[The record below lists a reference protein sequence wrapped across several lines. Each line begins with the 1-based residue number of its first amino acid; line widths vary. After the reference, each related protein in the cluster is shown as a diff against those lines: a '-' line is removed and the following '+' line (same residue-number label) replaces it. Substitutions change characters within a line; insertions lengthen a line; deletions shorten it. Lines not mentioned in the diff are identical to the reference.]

1 MDPYLVSIRRFL
13 REEVLGLLALCA
25 LTSALVPL
33 FFPTGAV
40 AAGWLAA
47 FQWMVVG
54 VFLIEYVAGLILAE
68 SKRAYIAEPL
78 RLLVAATLVI
88 AFASLLDSVPDNL
101 VAAPSLNVIR
111 VVLAA
116 VFGLQ
121 AGALTVRHTGI
132 QAQEEPKVLKEV
144 SVFDPAAGIR
154 EASWLELLNW
164 CERPTPCWYHAEN
177 IALADL
183 PDIAKMWHV
192 PLPLLQACLGAENY
206 PRVDFFHETILLSV
220 WLRGETVSDSASPV
234 VLLLHGD
241 SVLSVSRS
249 VTRLTHRIETQ
260 ESEFP
265 TQQFPFASR
274 MAIAVLELALRSS
287 ELRINTCETQLR
299 EMERTPIGK
308 ARPALFTQAY
318 EIKQEL
324 SALYADLWRL
334 KGVVT
339 RIKEGEVR
347 LSGASGAFGRLMRH
361 IEFLYTTVENLRHG
375 IISLIELHM
384 NNASF
389 EMTKFMR
396 LLAVV
401 NVLAL
406 IPAVVGGLLGMNILG
421 APWALTLP
429 QVGFFTLL
437 ANIFCLYYFAIK
449 GWLR

>member
-1 MDPYLVSIRRFL
+1 MGF
-13 REEVLGLLALCA
+13 LALCA
-25 LTSALVPL
+25 LTCVLIPL
-33 FFPTGAV
+33 FFPVGPMAS
-40 AAGWLAA
+40 AWLVLI
-47 FQWMVVG
+47 QWIVVG
-54 VFLIEYVAGLILAE
+54 LFLLEYVAGLLLAE
-68 SKRAYIAEPL
+68 SKRAYVTQPL

-101 VAAPSLNVIR
+101 VAAPSLNVVR

-116 VFGLQ
+116 IFGLQ
-121 AGALTVRHTGI
+121 AGALTVRQQSV
-132 QAQEEPKVLKEV
+132 QARVEPAALKEV
-144 SVFDPAAGIR
+144 SVFDPARGVR
-154 EASWLELLNW
+154 EASWLELLSW
-164 CERPTPCWYHAEN
+164 CEQPTPCWYHAEN
-177 IALADL
+177 IALSDL
-183 PDIAKMWHV
+183 PDIAAIWQI
-192 PLPLLQACLGAENY
+192 PLPLLQACLGQENY

-220 WLRGETVSDSASPV
+220 WLRGEVSDNLAAPV
-234 VLLLHGD
+234 VLLLHGE

-249 VTRLTHRIETQ
+249 ATGLTHRIETQ

-265 TQQFPFASR
+265 TQQVPFVSR
-274 MAIAVLELALRSS
+274 MVLAVLELALRSS
-287 ELRINTCETQLR
+287 ELRINSCETQLR

-308 ARPALFTQAY
+308 ARPALFAQAY

-334 KGVVT
+334 KGVIS
-339 RIKEGEVR
+339 RFEEGNVR
-347 LSGASGAFGRLMRH
+347 LPGASGAFGRLMRH

-421 APWALTLP
+421 APWSLTLS

-437 ANIFCLYYFAIK
+437 VNLFCLYYFAIR

>member
-1 MDPYLVSIRRFL
+1 
-13 REEVLGLLALCA
+13 
-25 LTSALVPL
+25 
-33 FFPTGAV
+33 
-40 AAGWLAA
+40 
-47 FQWMVVG
+47 
-54 VFLIEYVAGLILAE
+54 
-68 SKRAYIAEPL
+68 
-78 RLLVAATLVI
+78 
-88 AFASLLDSVPDNL
+88 
-101 VAAPSLNVIR
+101 
-111 VVLAA
+111 
-116 VFGLQ
+116 
-121 AGALTVRHTGI
+121 
-132 QAQEEPKVLKEV
+132 
-144 SVFDPAAGIR
+144 
-154 EASWLELLNW
+154 
-164 CERPTPCWYHAEN
+164 
-177 IALADL
+177 
-183 PDIAKMWHV
+183 
-192 PLPLLQACLGAENY
+192 
-206 PRVDFFHETILLSV
+206 
-220 WLRGETVSDSASPV
+220 
-234 VLLLHGD
+234 
-241 SVLSVSRS
+241 
-249 VTRLTHRIETQ
+249 
-260 ESEFP
+260 
-265 TQQFPFASR
+265 

>member
-1 MDPYLVSIRRFL
+1 MGF
-13 REEVLGLLALCA
+13 LALCA
-25 LTSALVPL
+25 FTCALIPL
-33 FFPTGAV
+33 FFPIGPMGS
-40 AAGWLAA
+40 AALSAA
-47 FQWMVVG
+47 QWMVVG
-54 VFLIEYVAGLILAE
+54 LFLIEYVIGFLLAE
-68 SKRAYIAEPL
+68 SKKAYVTNPL
-78 RLLVAATLVI
+78 RVLVAATLVI
-88 AFASLLDSVPDNL
+88 AFASLLEAVPDNL
-101 VAAPSLNVIR
+101 VAAPSVNVIR

-116 VFGLQ
+116 IFGLQ
-121 AGALTVRHTGI
+121 AGALTVRQRGNMM
-132 QAQEEPKVLKEV
+132 QEETPVSRQV

-154 EASWLELLNW
+154 EASWLELLSW
-164 CERPTPCWYHAEN
+164 CERPTPCWYNAEN
-177 IALADL
+177 IALSDL
-183 PDIAKMWHV
+183 PDIAKMWHI
-192 PLPLLQACLGAENY
+192 PLPLMQVCLGTENY
-206 PRVDFFHETILLSV
+206 PRVDFFHDTILLSV
-220 WLRGETVSDSASPV
+220 WLRGETVSNPAAPV

-241 SVLSVSRS
+241 SVLSISRS
-249 VTRLTHRIETQ
+249 QTRLTHRIETQ

-265 TQQFPFASR
+265 TQQFPFATR
-274 MAIAVLELALRSS
+274 MVLAVLELALRSS
-287 ELRINTCETQLR
+287 ELRINSCETQLR

-308 ARPALFTQAY
+308 ARPALFAQAY

-339 RIKEGEVR
+339 RIKEGEVH
-347 LSGASGAFGRLMRH
+347 LPGASGAFGRLMRH

-421 APWALTLP
+421 APWALTLS